1 MSMVHS
7 YPSHADAISRNSRP
21 ASGCGRAGCARRI
34 VPGARGGDSRP
45 EFGRLPHDRGGP
57 CSAGACH
64 RRSLPTTVMLLVLA
78 VGHAA
83 VSAGDEPDTR
93 SLPEATYT
101 SNALFSIPFVLEES
115 QAGQVTTRRV
125 ILSVSRD
132 LGATWRDVDDVLPN
146 ARQFTFRATTDG
158 EYWFRLRA
166 EDSEGHHRGGPG
178 PDVRIILNAS
188 GPRLAARAWRGPDGE
203 VICRFAAFDD
213 TLDLASLRLEYR
225 TAEEPAWQR
234 IDAVAMLS
242 RQSPAHLVGEELWWA
257 GDNPR
262 ELVIRISIQ
271 DDAGNATTQTYTLEA
286 SDPGVSQVQLAREI
300 GAPPLPGTEPP
311 PESPPASEWSPQTV
325 AEADGSPWNRARSG
339 RAASDAP
346 WLPGGVDAGWS
357 MHPDPDQQQTAGV
370 KSVLTASRPRGQSSV
385 DFTGHPSPS
394 ITASTGSLP
403 DASRSAVTAPQ
414 VAPELDGL
422 TLGETASSS
431 LYKGK
436 PLMLSRSRQ
445 FTWDYT
451 VEGVNAE
458 DRRSKVILWGTR
470 DGGFTWQQV
479 AVDEDGKS
487 PILVSLDQRGLQGFR
502 LEVSHD
508 GQPWQSPRSGDT
520 PQCWVAIDETPPTV
534 SILSVTSSGEPSQG
548 GEQTFAVSYACDDPL
563 IVPRGGRLQYSP
575 NPAGPWASVAEGLE
589 STGQY
594 LWTPSR
600 TVPARVYLRIEA
612 EDLAGNVGAAVTP
625 EPLAVGGDRPTVQFG
640 SLRPLPAASQP

>member
-1 MSMVHS
+1 MSMVQSHPS
-7 YPSHADAISRNSRP
+7 YTDAISRP
-21 ASGCGRAGCARRI
+21 AAGCVWTGCGYSI
-34 VPGARGGDSRP
+34 VPGVRWEGLRP
-45 EFGRLPHDRGGP
+45 DAGRTPLARGGP
-57 CSAGACH
+57 CPAGACH
-64 RRSLPTTVMLLVLA
+64 RRSLQTIVMLFLVLA
-78 VGHAA
+78 FGHSALC
-83 VSAGDEPDTR
+83 AGDEPDTL

-625 EPLAVGGDRPTVQFG
+625 EPLAVGGGRPTVQFG
-640 SLRPLPAASQP
+640 SLRPLPAASGP